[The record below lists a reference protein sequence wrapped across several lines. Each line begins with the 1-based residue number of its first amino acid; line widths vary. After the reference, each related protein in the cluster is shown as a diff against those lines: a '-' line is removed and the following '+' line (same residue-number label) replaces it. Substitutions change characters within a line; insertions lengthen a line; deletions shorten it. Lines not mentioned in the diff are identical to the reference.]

1 MIGQHVMIKR
11 AILVL
16 IGCIATALAIAGA
29 ILPGLPTTPF
39 VLVALWAFARSS
51 EVLLRQLHRVP
62 LLSHALAEAHRF
74 EERRAIRLHI
84 KVLAV
89 SVAWASVAVT
99 LLSAG
104 MTAPVLLAGVA
115 LAAVAAS
122 AFMWWIP
129 TDRA

>member
-1 MIGQHVMIKR
+1 MIKR

-51 EVLLRQLHRVP
+51 EMLLRQ
-62 LLSHALAEAHRF
+62 
-74 EERRAIRLHI
+74 RRAIRLSI

-99 LLSAG
+99 VLSAG
-104 MTAPVLLAGVA
+104 TTAPVLLAAVA
-115 LAAVAAS
+115 LAAVGAS